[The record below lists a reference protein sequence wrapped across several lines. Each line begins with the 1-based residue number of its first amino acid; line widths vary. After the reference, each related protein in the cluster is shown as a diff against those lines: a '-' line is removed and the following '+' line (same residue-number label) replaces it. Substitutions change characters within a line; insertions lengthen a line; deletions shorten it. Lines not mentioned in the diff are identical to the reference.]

1 MIKGFKKNNAFYLL
15 KLNDERKALSYDT
28 KIGVYD
34 DRKCTLD
41 YEIKLSN
48 YGKSNIENKIL

>member
-1 MIKGFKKNNAFYLL
+1 MTHNQFDIFKDIIEPIK
-15 KLNDERKALSYDT
+15 KLIDSYN
-28 KIGVYD
+28 
-34 DRKCTLD
+34 RKCTLD